1 MEFNKI
7 EMNGF
12 TLYHIPN
19 NKFKTFTIGGYF
31 FRPLKKEGMLET
43 SILSNMLMK
52 YNQNY
57 PSEQLLTKHL
67 EELYGTSLYVGF
79 NRMALVNSLSIVIKM
94 INDEYIDDK
103 NIDLFDETIKLL
115 NDTINKP
122 LFDVQKFNLEKELL
136 IEDIERVYDNKVQY
150 ATLKFIK
157 AMYEKETC
165 RHSIA
170 SMHEEAKNITLDD
183 VKKEYELLF
192 NSKKI
197 FYVIGNIEFSRI
209 VEAFKQL
216 KFDNVIVDDL
226 QFIDYETKEINKVNE
241 IIEKE
246 NNNQSIVIMGYRT
259 EIREKDELYPAMFLL
274 NNMLGG
280 FFHST
285 LFQEIREKH
294 SLAYSISSDYSSKKG
309 TFVITA
315 GISAN
320 KYNDFKEI
328 VQNILSDYENGF
340 INEETINLT
349 KKMLI
354 NAQYKI
360 ADQPSYGLGSILK
373 DINGE
378 NERSIEEKI
387 QTIANIKKEEII
399 ECAKRLKL
407 DTIYFLE
414 GTR

>member
-1 MEFNKI
+1 MELNKI

-43 SILSNMLMK
+43 SVLSNMMMK

-79 NRMALVNSLSIVIKM
+79 NRMALVNSLSFVIKM
-94 INDEYIDDK
+94 INDDYIDDK
-103 NIDLFDETIKLL
+103 NIDLFNETIKLL

-122 LFDVQKFNLEKELL
+122 LFDEQKFNLEKELL
-136 IEDIERVYDNKVQY
+136 IEDIERVHDNKVQY

-157 AMYEKETC
+157 TMYENETC

-170 SMHEEAKNITLDD
+170 SMKDEAENLTLED
-183 VKKEYELLF
+183 VKKEYELIF

-197 FYVIGNIEFSRI
+197 FYVIGNIEFERI
-209 VEAFKQL
+209 VNAFKQL
-216 KFDNVIVDDL
+216 KFDDVKIDEL
-226 QFIDYETKEINKVNE
+226 KFIDYETKEIEKVNE
-241 IIEKE
+241 IIEYE
-246 NNNQSIVIMGYRT
+246 HNNQSIIIMGYRT

-294 SLAYSISSDYSSKKG
+294 SLAYTINSDYSSKKG

-315 GISAN
+315 GISAS
-320 KYNDFKEI
+320 KYNEFKEI
-328 VQNILSDYENGF
+328 VQNILNDYKNGF
-340 INEETINLT
+340 IDEETINLT

-360 ADQPSYGLGSILK
+360 ADQPSYGLGNILK

-378 NERSIEEKI
+378 SERTIEEKI
-387 QTIANIKKEEII
+387 ETIANIKKEELI

-414 GTR
+414 GTK

>member
-1 MEFNKI
+1 MKFNKI

-57 PSEQLLTKHL
+57 PSELLLTKHL

-103 NIDLFDETIKLL
+103 KVDLFNETIKLL
-115 NDTINKP
+115 SDTIYKP
-122 LFDVQKFNLEKELL
+122 LFDIEKFNLEKELL
-136 IEDIERVYDNKVQY
+136 IEDIERVYDNKIQY
-150 ATLKFIK
+150 ATLQFIK
-157 AMYEKETC
+157 TMYENETC

-170 SMHEEAKNITLDD
+170 SMLDEAKNITLDD

-197 FYVIGNIEFSRI
+197 FYVIGDIEFTRI

-216 KFDNVIVDDL
+216 NFNDVKIEEL
-226 QFIDYETKEINKVNE
+226 QFIDYETKTIEKVNE
-241 IIEKE
+241 IIEQE

-259 EIREKDELYPAMFLL
+259 EIREKDNLYPAMFLL

-294 SLAYSISSDYSSKKG
+294 SLAYSINSDYSPKKG

-315 GISAN
+315 GISSN
-320 KYNDFKEI
+320 KYSEFKDI
-328 VQNILSDYENGF
+328 VENIISDYQQGF
-340 INEETINLT
+340 INEETFELT

-360 ADQPSYGLGSILK
+360 ADQPSYGIGNILK
-373 DINGE
+373 DIVNE
-378 NERSIEEKI
+378 TERSIEEKI
-387 QTIANIKKEEII
+387 ETINSIKINEVI

-414 GTR
+414 GTK

>member
-94 INDEYIDDK
+94 INDDYIDDK
-103 NIDLFDETIKLL
+103 NIDLFNETIKLL

-122 LFDVQKFNLEKELL
+122 LFDEQKFNLEKELL

-157 AMYEKETC
+157 TMYENETC

-170 SMHEEAKNITLDD
+170 SMQEEAKNVTLED

-197 FYVIGNIEFSRI
+197 FYVIGNIDFNRI
-209 VEAFKQL
+209 VEAFKQV
-216 KFDNVIVDDL
+216 KFEETLVDNL
-226 QFIDYETKEINKVNE
+226 EFIDYETKEIEKVNE
-241 IIEKE
+241 IIEQE
-246 NNNQSIVIMGYRT
+246 NNNQSIILMGYRT

-315 GISAN
+315 GISSN
-320 KYNDFKEI
+320 KYKEFKEL
-328 VQNILSDYENGF
+328 VENIINDYQQGF

-360 ADQPSYGLGSILK
+360 ADQPSYGLGAILK
-373 DINGE
+373 DINNE
-378 NERSIEEKI
+378 TERSIEEKI
-387 QTIANIKKEEII
+387 ESIQNIKKEDII
-399 ECAKRLKL
+399 LCAKKLKL

>member
-43 SILSNMLMK
+43 SILSNILMK

-103 NIDLFDETIKLL
+103 NIDLFEETIKLL

-122 LFDVQKFNLEKELL
+122 LFDIDKFNLEKELL

-157 AMYEKETC
+157 TMYENETC

-170 SMHEEAKNITLDD
+170 SMKEEAKNLTLDD
-183 VKKEYELLF
+183 VMKEYELLF

-209 VEAFKQL
+209 VDAFKKI
-216 KFDNVIVDDL
+216 KFDQVEIDEL
-226 QFIDYETKEINKVNE
+226 KFIDYETKEIDKVNE
-241 IIEKE
+241 IIEQE
-246 NNNQSIVIMGYRT
+246 NNNQSIVIMGYRS
-259 EIREKDELYPAMFLL
+259 EVREKDELYPAMFLL

-280 FFHST
+280 YFHST

-315 GISAN
+315 GISAS
-320 KYNDFKEI
+320 KYNEFKEI
-328 VQNILSDYENGF
+328 VDKIIDDYRNGF
-340 INEETINLT
+340 INDDTINLT

-378 NERSIEEKI
+378 NERTIEEKI
-387 QTIANIKKEEII
+387 ETILNVKTEDII

-414 GTR
+414 GIK